1 MEILSA
7 LLCDAAEDYQGK
19 LCVMGAF
26 DTFVSMRFP
35 VSHPHC
41 AIALRVIFRP
51 GDEGRHELCVR
62 LIDSDGK
69 SPVPEIRTGFEVP
82 PLPEEVFF
90 LSRNIIV
97 NLQGLPFAAPGQFSL
112 DVMADKGLMARI
124 PIQALQVPEGAA
136 PGPFGM

>member
-1 MEILSA
+1 MEIISS

-19 LCVMGAF
+19 LCVLGAF
-26 DTFVSMRFP
+26 DTFVSLHFP

-51 GDEGRHELCVR
+51 GDEGQHQLRVR
-62 LIDSDGK
+62 LIDSDGHC
-69 SPVPEIRTGFEVP
+69 PVPEIQTAFEVP

-112 DVMADKGLMARI
+112 DVMSEEGLLARI
-124 PIQALQVPEGAA
+124 PIQALQAPEEMRT
-136 PGPFGM
+136 PGL

>member
-1 MEILSA
+1 MEIISA

-26 DTFVSMRFP
+26 DTFVSRHFP

-41 AIALRVIFRP
+41 AIAIRVIFRP

-69 SPVPEIRTGFEVP
+69 CPVPEIRTAFDVPTLPDEVY
-82 PLPEEVFF
+82 F

-97 NLQGLPFAAPGQFSL
+97 NLQGLPFVAPGQFSL
-112 DVMADKGLMARI
+112 DVEADSGLIARI
-124 PIQALQVPEGAA
+124 PIQALLAPEGLASQ
-136 PGPFGM
+136 GM

>member
-1 MEILSA
+1 MEIISA

-26 DTFVSMRFP
+26 DTFVSLHFP

-51 GDEGRHELCVR
+51 GDEGRHEICVR

-69 SPVPEIRTGFEVP
+69 SPVPEIRTSFDVP
-82 PLPEEVFF
+82 TLPEEVFF

-97 NLQGLPFAAPGQFSL
+97 NLQGLPFTTPGQFSL
-112 DVMADKGLMARI
+112 DVMADESLMARI
-124 PIQALQVPEGAA
+124 PIQALQA
-136 PGPFGM
+136 PAEMRPPGM